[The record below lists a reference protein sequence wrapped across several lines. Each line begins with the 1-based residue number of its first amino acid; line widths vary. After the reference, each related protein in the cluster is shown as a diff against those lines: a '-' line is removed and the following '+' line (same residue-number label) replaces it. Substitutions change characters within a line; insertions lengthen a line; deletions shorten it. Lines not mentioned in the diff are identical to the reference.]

1 VTFNEDFFRLR
12 EEEFIGVFMN
22 SRLKYRGIEAR
33 RRDTPPIVRKMQLEI
48 LEKLV
53 EARGPE
59 QLREKALEAIEVY
72 RGYVRRLILRGVS
85 IEDLAITQILS
96 IEPDNYAVEVRQAV
110 AAKHLE
116 RVGIRIVPG
125 QAITYVIAGA
135 RGRYRT
141 VPIQLV
147 REGSYRLEPYLS
159 MLKKAIYTIVAL
171 ILEKLRTISIL

>member
-48 LEKLV
+48 LEKLM

-59 QLREKALEAIEVY
+59 QLREKALEAIEIY
-72 RGYVRRLILRGVS
+72 RGYARRLILRGVS

-96 IEPDNYAVEVRQAV
+96 I
-110 AAKHLE
+110 
-116 RVGIRIVPG
+116 
-125 QAITYVIAGA
+125 
-135 RGRYRT
+135 
-141 VPIQLV
+141 
-147 REGSYRLEPYLS
+147 
-159 MLKKAIYTIVAL
+159 
-171 ILEKLRTISIL
+171 